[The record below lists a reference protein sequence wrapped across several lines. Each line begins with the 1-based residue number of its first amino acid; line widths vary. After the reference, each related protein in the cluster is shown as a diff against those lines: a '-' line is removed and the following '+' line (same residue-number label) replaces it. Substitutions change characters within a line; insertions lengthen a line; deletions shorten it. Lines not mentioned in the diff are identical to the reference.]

1 MNGSDRVTKREM
13 LYPHATYRGTF
24 TPNLML
30 FNANLQEFSHKIG
43 YISGLHTAGKLT
55 SAEAYDRVQG
65 LWKEL
70 KKCKKEV
77 LDTNS

>member
-1 MNGSDRVTKREM
+1 MNGSDRVAKHQM
-13 LYPHATYRGTF
+13 LYPHAAYRGAF

-30 FNANLQEFSHKIG
+30 FNANLQEFSHKVG
-43 YISGLHTAGKLT
+43 YISGLHTSGKLT

-70 KKCKKEV
+70 KKCKKVV
-77 LDTNS
+77 LDEDS